1 MANVLV
7 WYRKHAFVY
16 THIYSNLKT
25 ILTLGEEEEASP
37 RTNQSMPARCGCD
50 FVSWI
55 TKDIVFIIIILV
67 FCKTIL
73 SCQRYTIADFK
84 ICQYHVDGFTLK
96 YVLLFELCAREI
108 CEKFVYKHSETLE
121 YVKISILFKKFTNF
135 KGW

>member
-25 ILTLGEEEEASP
+25 ILTLGEEEEASL

-55 TKDIVFIIIILV
+55 TKDIIFIIIILV

-84 ICQYHVDGFTLK
+84 ICQYLRLHMKIICWRFHIKIRFTYWVVRTWDMWKVCLQTFK
-96 YVLLFELCAREI
+96 NIRI
-108 CEKFVYKHSETLE
+108 C
-121 YVKISILFKKFTNF
+121 
-135 KGW
+135 